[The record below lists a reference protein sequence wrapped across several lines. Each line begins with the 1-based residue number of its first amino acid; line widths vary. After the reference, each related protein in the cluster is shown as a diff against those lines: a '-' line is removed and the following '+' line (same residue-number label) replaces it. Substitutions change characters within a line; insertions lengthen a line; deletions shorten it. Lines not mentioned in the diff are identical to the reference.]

1 MKRKRNKDGHIV
13 VKVPLSQEL
22 PQVTLKRKIGGT
34 EYSISGSYDGK
45 KIRAVMKSKGEA
57 GEHLCTIPPYGYK
70 KDSINSKKWILDE
83 EAAATVKRIFSLCL
97 EGYGHHKLAVC

>member
-13 VKVPLSQEL
+13 VKVPFSLEL

-45 KIRAVMKSKGEA
+45 RTLPA
-57 GEHLCTIPPYGYK
+57 
-70 KDSINSKKWILDE
+70 
-83 EAAATVKRIFSLCL
+83 
-97 EGYGHHKLAVC
+97 KLLRLMVWDGDNHDK